1 MDLASLTWT
10 QNYHVS
16 NFIDRFD
23 AQCLKDIIEKY
34 EENLGFEK
42 SFVSILAN
50 KTKREIEEI
59 RRFYRKDFH
68 SEMYTDILKWVIF

>member
-1 MDLASLTWT
+1 MDNTSASLIIM
-10 QNYHVS
+10 YLF
-16 NFIDRFD
+16 NFINRFD

-68 SEMYTDILKWVIF
+68 SEMYTDILK